1 MCVLAEEEEE
11 DDDDEK
17 PSNKGKSQT
26 VKKGEKGKSKLGED
40 LQESKKASST
50 ATKKPRSR
58 RTTWELRGGDKSI
71 EDRLLE
77 ITIL

>member
-11 DDDDEK
+11 EEDEK
-17 PSNKGKSQT
+17 PSKKGKSQT
-26 VKKGEKGKSKLGED
+26 VKKGEKGKSKWGED

-50 ATKKPRSR
+50 ATKKPRSKR
-58 RTTWELRGGDKSI
+58 ITWELRGGDKSI
-71 EDRLLE
+71 EDRLIE